1 MDQSGS
7 DQATCGTCN
16 WYGTNFPVCCNTT
29 SGWGWEN
36 NASCI
41 SKATCT
47 GAGQTCTGCSSS
59 SSSSSGCAATPI
71 VPYVQVN
78 GGTWTQTAS
87 ATVASG
93 GTVKFGP
100 QPTSGGSW
108 SWSGLGTSGT
118 SREQTIYPTT
128 SGTATATYTNTCGTK
143 STQNFS
149 VTISGSSSSSS
160 GGSSG
165 GFKVSGT
172 SLKDANGN
180 TFTMKGLAVPL
191 AWFVSQA
198 NANIGNIK
206 RVTNCNTIRV
216 VMATSTA
223 DADWQT
229 CVQNC
234 INNKVI
240 AEVEL
245 HDVTCGTDANG
256 LNNMANWWVS
266 KASYLNAHSKYI
278 LINLANEWGDWAM
291 ANSNQVAWYNAYV
304 TAVKT
309 MRNGGLNGT
318 LVIDAPDCG
327 QDLKNGSTLRAYAV
341 ALQNADPQH
350 NLLFTVHLYGEW
362 ASGGGSQITSG
373 LAQIKNAGIPLIVGE
388 FSSSVDYASVVST
401 CNSNGIGI
409 MAWSWIGNNDATL
422 DMSNDWAGTS
432 LKAWGSTIINNSGG
446 IKSASQC
453 SVFN

>member
-1 MDQSGS
+1 
-7 DQATCGTCN
+7 
-16 WYGTNFPVCCNTT
+16 
-29 SGWGWEN
+29 
-36 NASCI
+36 
-41 SKATCT
+41 
-47 GAGQTCTGCSSS
+47 
-59 SSSSSGCAATPI
+59 
-71 VPYVQVN
+71 
-78 GGTWTQTAS
+78 
-87 ATVASG
+87 
-93 GTVKFGP
+93 
-100 QPTSGGSW
+100 
-108 SWSGLGTSGT
+108 
-118 SREQTIYPTT
+118 
-128 SGTATATYTNTCGTK
+128 
-143 STQNFS
+143 
-149 VTISGSSSSSS
+149 
-160 GGSSG
+160 
-165 GFKVSGT
+165 
-172 SLKDANGN
+172 
-180 TFTMKGLAVPL
+180 MKGLAVPL